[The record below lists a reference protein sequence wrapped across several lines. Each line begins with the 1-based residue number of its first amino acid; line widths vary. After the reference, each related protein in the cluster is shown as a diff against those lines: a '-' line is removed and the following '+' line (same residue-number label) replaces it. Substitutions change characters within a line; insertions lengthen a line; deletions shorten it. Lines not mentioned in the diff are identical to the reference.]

1 MGIDCHNRRV
11 KVVIAPDSFKESMSA
26 AMAADA
32 MRRGLLTAVPHAH
45 ATICPMADG
54 GEGSLQAVVSTP
66 GSRFAL
72 VEVHVLG
79 PLGQQRVA
87 KYAWDGSERSAFIES
102 AEAIGLQTVPSTT
115 RDIWKQSSFGLG
127 ELVRDALDRGANRI
141 TVGLGGSSTND
152 GGCGALAA
160 LGVRFLDKD
169 GTDVEPNPQG
179 IKSLARVDLG
189 KLDPRIAQCELE
201 VAVDVSNPLLGPS
214 GATAVFG
221 PQKGATPSDVP
232 QLEEVLQR
240 LVGAVHSASGPDVPS
255 NTHTRPG
262 AGAAGGLGWA
272 FMDVLGATPKSGVDL
287 ISQIVGLPDALSDA
301 DLVLTG
307 EGSFD
312 AQTLG
317 GKTVMGV
324 VHQAVQRGIPTVVFA
339 GRVDSQ
345 EADILD
351 GIKDTVEISPRDL
364 PLEIALRNGP
374 GNLEKAVAA
383 YFTQT
388 KS

>member
-1 MGIDCHNRRV
+1 M
-11 KVVIAPDSFKESMSA
+11 KVVIAPDSFKESMPA
-26 AMAADA
+26 AMAAEA
-32 MRRGLLTAVPHAH
+32 MRRGLLAVFPNAYV
-45 ATICPMADG
+45 TICPMADG
-54 GEGSLQAVVSTP
+54 GEGSLQTVLSAP
-66 GSRFAL
+66 GSEFAL
-72 VEVHVLG
+72 IQARVRG
-79 PLGQQRVA
+79 ALGQPKTAR
-87 KYAWDGSERSAFIES
+87 YGCDGGQRSAFIES
-102 AEAIGLQTVPSTT
+102 AEAIGLQTVPPSE
-115 RDIWKQSSFGLG
+115 RNIWRQSSFGVG
-127 ELVRDALDRGANRI
+127 ELVRDALDRGGRKI

-152 GGCGALAA
+152 GGAGALAA
-160 LGVRFLDKD
+160 LGMRLLDED
-169 GTDVEPNPQG
+169 GNAVEATPQG
-179 IKSLARVDLG
+179 LKSLARVDLG
-189 KLDPRIAQCELE
+189 QLDPRIFKCELE
-201 VAVDVSNPLLGPS
+201 VAVDVDNPLFGPR

-221 PQKGATPSDVP
+221 PQKGATPADIL
-232 QLEEVLQR
+232 QLEEVLER

>member
-1 MGIDCHNRRV
+1 MDCHNRHV

-26 AMAADA
+26 AMAAEA

-54 GEGSLQAVVSTP
+54 GEGSLQTVLSAP
-66 GSRFAL
+66 GSEFAL
-72 VEVHVLG
+72 IQARVRG
-79 PLGQQRVA
+79 ALGQPRIAQ
-87 KYAWDGSERSAFIES
+87 YAWDGGQRNAFIES
-102 AEAIGLQTVPSTT
+102 AEAIGLQTVPPSE
-115 RDIWKQSSFGLG
+115 RNIWRQSSFGVG
-127 ELVRDALDRGANRI
+127 ELVRDALDRGARKI

-152 GGCGALAA
+152 GGVGALAA
-160 LGVRFLDKD
+160 LGMRLMGED
-169 GTDVEPNPQG
+169 GNAVEATPQG
-179 IKSLARVDLG
+179 LKSLARVDLG
-189 KLDPRIAQCELE
+189 QLDPRIFKCELE
-201 VAVDVSNPLLGPS
+201 VAVDVDNPLFGPR

-221 PQKGATPSDVP
+221 PQKGATPADIL
-232 QLEEVLQR
+232 QLEEVLER

>member
-1 MGIDCHNRRV
+1 MDCHNRHV

-26 AMAADA
+26 VMAAEA
-32 MRRGLLTAVPHAH
+32 MRRGLLAAVRHAH
-45 ATICPMADG
+45 ATVCPMADG
-54 GEGSLQAVVSTP
+54 GEGSLQTVLSAP
-66 GSRFAL
+66 GSEFAL
-72 VEVHVLG
+72 IQARVRG
-79 PLGQQRVA
+79 ALGQPKTAR
-87 KYAWDGSERSAFIES
+87 YGCDGGQRSAFIES
-102 AEAIGLQTVPSTT
+102 AEAIGLQTVPPSE
-115 RDIWKQSSFGLG
+115 RNLWRQSSFGVG
-127 ELVRDALDRGANRI
+127 ELVRDALDRGGRKI

-152 GGCGALAA
+152 GGAGALAA
-160 LGVRFLDKD
+160 LGMRLLDED
-169 GTDVEPNPQG
+169 GNAVEATPQG
-179 IKSLARVDLG
+179 LKSLARVDLG
-189 KLDPRIAQCELE
+189 QLDPRIFKCELE
-201 VAVDVSNPLLGPS
+201 VAVDVDNPLFGPR

-221 PQKGATPSDVP
+221 PQKGATPADIL
-232 QLEEVLQR
+232 QLEEVLER

>member
-1 MGIDCHNRRV
+1 MDCHNRHV
-11 KVVIAPDSFKESMSA
+11 KVVIAPDSFKESMPA
-26 AMAADA
+26 AMAAEA
-32 MRRGLLTAVPHAH
+32 MRRGLLAVFPNAYV
-45 ATICPMADG
+45 TICPMADG
-54 GEGSLQAVVSTP
+54 GEGSLQTVLSAP
-66 GSRFAL
+66 GSEFAL
-72 VEVHVLG
+72 IQARVRG
-79 PLGQQRVA
+79 ALGQPKTAR
-87 KYAWDGSERSAFIES
+87 YGCDGGQRSAFIES
-102 AEAIGLQTVPSTT
+102 AEAIGLQTVPPSE
-115 RDIWKQSSFGLG
+115 RNIWRQSSFGVG
-127 ELVRDALDRGANRI
+127 ELVRDALDRGGRKI

-152 GGCGALAA
+152 GGAGALAA
-160 LGVRFLDKD
+160 LGMRLLDED
-169 GTDVEPNPQG
+169 GNAVEATPQG
-179 IKSLARVDLG
+179 LKSLARVDLG
-189 KLDPRIAQCELE
+189 QLDPRIFKCELE
-201 VAVDVSNPLLGPS
+201 VAVDVDNPLFGPR
-214 GATAVFG
+214 GATGVFA
-221 PQKGATPSDVP
+221 PQKGATPADIL
-232 QLEEVLQR
+232 QLEEVLER